1 MLALGAL
8 ILTMLFR
15 SMTETGLIYGV
26 YYTSIVFWSAVG
38 ATLCLIEQQTAGDPA
53 WSKQPLLARAEA
65 KIFRRK
71 AQEGVKN
78 G

>member
-26 YYTSIVFWSAVG
+26 YYTSIIFWSAVSG
-38 ATLCLIEQQTAGDPA
+38 VLCLIEQQTAGDPA
-53 WSKQPLLARAEA
+53 WSRQPLLARVEA

-71 AQEGVKN
+71 GQEGVN
-78 G
+78 HG